1 MIQLLVPLPPNR
13 FFFPTP
19 CTSLRIKSPR
29 CVMTTICGSTKF
41 LVLKCGGPIRSL
53 HFVGT
58 FQVSSDTQP
67 FKETTFILLTE
78 ICQLICRSF
87 FSSLHSLLRTIGEK
101 QIWGIHRMLSLQSAG
116 TSIHKLVPPL
126 AQMLWNYSK
135 YYSRLFLNT
144 FLETTCN

>member
-1 MIQLLVPLPPNR
+1 MVVLTYV
-13 FFFPTP
+13 
-19 CTSLRIKSPR
+19 SKSPR

-101 QIWGIHRMLSLQSAG
+101 QIWGIHRILSLHSTGSLSCSPAVSWPRSVSPFWKDKNINNYFQPVFIGKKS
-116 TSIHKLVPPL
+116 TS
-126 AQMLWNYSK
+126 
-135 YYSRLFLNT
+135 
-144 FLETTCN
+144 

>member
-1 MIQLLVPLPPNR
+1 MHLDSRSLHA
-13 FFFPTP
+13 TP

-29 CVMTTICGSTKF
+29 CVMTIICGSTKF

-101 QIWGIHRMLSLQSAG
+101 QIWAIHRMLSLHSAG
-116 TSIHKLVPPL
+116 TSIHKLVE
-126 AQMLWNYSK
+126 WVGKK
-135 YYSRLFLNT
+135 YQENVAFFQVLRLCRQSAGT
-144 FLETTCN
+144 GTT

>member
-1 MIQLLVPLPPNR
+1 MGLPYSQPPLPAYV
-13 FFFPTP
+13 
-19 CTSLRIKSPR
+19 SKSPR

-53 HFVGT
+53 HFVGI

-101 QIWGIHRMLSLQSAG
+101 QIWGIHRMLSLHCTG
-116 TSIHKLVPPL
+116 TSIHELVERVEKTFKKQICSNGNLP
-126 AQMLWNYSK
+126 
-135 YYSRLFLNT
+135 FLK
-144 FLETTCN
+144 TCC